1 MKEQK
6 SHSLPESKENFK
18 VPDRYFE
25 DFDGKL
31 FTKWDNT
38 PAIPPKKSLSISRL
52 VYFGAAAS
60 AVVLLGLSFWF
71 TNNNQVDLKS
81 AEMENYL
88 QFNASTSDIAQDFNA
103 EDFKEFEKTLNLNEL
118 KIDDYLLTSTD
129 IEFYLN
135 EE

>member
-6 SHSLPESKENFK
+6 SHSLPESKESFK
-18 VPDRYFE
+18 VPKCYFE

-31 FTKWDNT
+31 FAKWDNT
-38 PAIPPKKSLSISRL
+38 PAMPPKKSFSISRL

-60 AVVLLGLSFWF
+60 VVVLLGLSFWL
-71 TNNNQVDLKS
+71 TNNQADLKS

-88 QFNASTSDIAQDFNA
+88 QFNASATDIAQDFNA